1 MVMQVLD
8 AIDGFLYYP
17 VLLIVMAAAGLYFTI
32 RMGFVQVRMLPE
44 GLRVMKAKPTEGNG
58 TSPF

>member
-17 VLLIVMAAAGLYFTI
+17 VLLLVMGAAGLYFSV
-32 RMGFVQVRMLPE
+32 RMGFVQVRMLSE
-44 GLRVMKAKPTEGNG
+44 AIRIMKAKPTEGNG
-58 TSPF
+58 ASPF

>member
-8 AIDGFLYYP
+8 AIDSFLYYP

-32 RMGFVQVRMLPE
+32 RMGFAWVSYRF
-44 GLRVMKAKPTEGNG
+44 GCCRRACG
-58 TSPF
+58 